1 MFFILRLIWI
11 HYRYKEDGYNKGE
24 PEFIPP
30 SPVRL
35 QWDLTPNC
43 IAAIEESNQVI
54 IIKLK
59 LKNYFSLFEILIYIW
74 YNITRD
80 M

>member
-1 MFFILRLIWI
+1 MI
-11 HYRYKEDGYNKGE
+11 YYSYKEDGYNKGE

-59 LKNYFSLFEILIYIW
+59 LKNFLLFEILIYI
-74 YNITRD
+74 
-80 M
+80 